1 MSETS
6 QPAINTHIAQRT
18 AEMLAMPGMV
28 CQRRDC
34 RRKNACRWYFGV
46 GGEPCCLR
54 NLSPRQRALFDA
66 LYREALRTRDYG
78 VLGSTMCAAR
88 DPQQRALQDAGV
100 EIARTAIHASKI
112 GSAHV

>member
-18 AEMLAMPGMV
+18 ADMLAMPGMV

-54 NLSPRQRALFDA
+54 NLSPRPRALFDA
-66 LYREALRTRDYG
+66 LYREALRTRDYH
-78 VLGSTMCAAR
+78 VLRSTLCDAR
-88 DPQQRALQDAGV
+88 DPHQTALQDAAL
-100 EIARTAIHASKI
+100 ETTRPATHP
-112 GSAHV
+112 H